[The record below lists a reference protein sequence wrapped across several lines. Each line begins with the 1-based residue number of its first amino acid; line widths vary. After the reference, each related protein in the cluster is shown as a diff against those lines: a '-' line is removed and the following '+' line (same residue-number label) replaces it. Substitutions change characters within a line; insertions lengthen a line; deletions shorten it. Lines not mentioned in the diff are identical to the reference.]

1 MRMGALLVAK
11 TTIISD
17 YLDEVRSQHAT
28 GQATEHAYR
37 PALQRLMRSFPNVE
51 AVNDPK
57 QSEHGAPDFVFQRKN
72 NHDITLGYAEAKDV
86 GTKLDKVEQSDQMH
100 RYSGYQNL
108 FLTDYLDFRFFRD
121 GVKYQTVSIAKIV
134 GGHIVADPDEYAR
147 LENELQAFL
156 ELPPQKLTSG
166 KRLAEIMGAKTRR
179 IRDDLTHYFN
189 DQPADGSDL
198 VKIFNLMRSML
209 VRDLDHERFADMYS
223 QTLVYGLFVARFN
236 DPTPSTFTRSE
247 ARLLIPKTNPFLRHF
262 FDHIVGPSFDDRL
275 AKAVDELCQVFA
287 VSDVRDIVT
296 KHLSDSSGDTVRDPI
311 IHFYEDYLQAYDP
324 DIRRRLGAYYTPLPV
339 VRFMVRQVDRHL
351 KDAFGIGK
359 GLADD
364 SKVVRNHRTYLTD
377 LKSGAKTTRYK
388 DQRVEYHKVQI
399 LDPATGTATFLNEIV
414 NFLYGGFAGQ
424 EGLWPKYATDVLLP
438 RLSGFELMMA
448 PYTIAHL
455 KLGMTLAAQG
465 VELTNRR
472 LGVYLTNTLE
482 EGIPHQPDLFSIGL
496 AEAVTEESQEAGR
509 IKSERPVMVV
519 IGNPPY
525 SGVSSNET
533 AFANQLVKRYK
544 VEPGGMTPLKERKHW
559 LNDDYVKFISFAEQ
573 MVTSNGEGIVAL
585 ITNHGYLD
593 NITFRGMRWRLARS
607 FDEIFILDLH
617 GSTLKGETS
626 LPDIKDQNVFDI
638 LPGVSIIFGIKKP
651 GTASDKLAT
660 VRYAE
665 LWGTRAEKFKALD
678 ADQVSWTE
686 LSLDKKMCYFAPKE
700 TAGQERYDAGIS
712 LDDLFLTKVTGVLT
726 MGDGFVVADSPATLK
741 SRIDLLASKPDPV
754 QLKQRFKL
762 GKNYGPWILESADKL
777 SFKQEKVTKYAYRP
791 FDYRHLYYDPRL
803 VWRHRDE
810 VMKHLIGHPDN
821 FGLVICRQIVSDFSH
836 VFCFEGAVD
845 DSFLS
850 NKSRERGYAVPM
862 YLYQEDGTRTSNL
875 APTPLKK
882 LKSKLSGNYDDTQV
896 VDYVYGILHST
907 AYTEEFQ
914 AFLAR
919 DFPKVP
925 VPASDEVFC
934 HVSDCGR
941 RLREIHL
948 LKSDILN
955 NLDTTFPENGSFA
968 VDRPVYK
975 DGQVWINLT
984 QYFGGVSDAVWNA
997 QIGAYCPA
1005 QKWLKD
1011 RRGTVLSY
1019 ADIVHYQ
1026 RVLTALARSHEVIA
1040 EIDLIN

>member
-1 MRMGALLVAK
+1 MAATKPVV
-11 TTIISD
+11 SD
-17 YLDEVRSQHAT
+17 YLEEVRAQYAT

-37 PALQRLMRSFPNVE
+37 PALQRLMRSFPDVE

-57 QSEHGAPDFVFQRKN
+57 QSEHGAPDFVFQRKSN
-72 NHDITLGYAEAKDV
+72 NDVTLGYAEAKDI
-86 GTKLDKVEQSDQMH
+86 GIKLDKVEQSDQMH

-121 GVKYQTVSIAKIV
+121 GIKYQTVT
-134 GGHIVADPDEYAR
+134 VATITDGKLVFHTDEYAR
-147 LENELQAFL
+147 LENELAAFL
-156 ELPPQKLTSG
+156 ALPPQQLTSG

-179 IRDDLTHYFN
+179 IRDDLTHYFSDN
-189 DQPADGSDL
+189 PAENSDL
-198 VKIFNLMRSML
+198 VKIFNLMRTML
-209 VRDLDHERFADMYS
+209 VRDLDHERFADMYA

-236 DPTPSTFTRSE
+236 DPTPDTFTRAE
-247 ARLLIPKTNPFLRHF
+247 ARLLIPKTNPFLRQF
-262 FDHIVGPSFDDRL
+262 FDHIVGTSFDDRL
-275 AKAVDELCQVFA
+275 AQAVDELCQVFA
-287 VSDVRDIVT
+287 VSDVRDLVT
-296 KHLSDSSGDTVRDPI
+296 KHLNSSGGDSVKDPI

-324 DIRRRLGAYYTPLPV
+324 HVRRRLGAYYTPLPV
-339 VRFMVRQVDRHL
+339 VRFMVRQVDKHL
-351 KDAFGIGK
+351 KEAFGISK
-359 GLADD
+359 GLADS
-364 SKVVRNHRTYLTD
+364 SKIARNHRTYLTD
-377 LKSGAKTTRYK
+377 LKTGAKSTRYK
-388 DQRVEYHKVQI
+388 DQKVEYHKVQI

-414 NFLYGGFAGQ
+414 NFLYAGFAGQ

-455 KLGMTLAAQG
+455 KLGMTLAGQG
-465 VELTNRR
+465 VELSNRR

-533 AFANQLVKRYK
+533 TFANQLVQRYK
-544 VEPGGMTPLKERKHW
+544 VEPGGTTPLKERKHW

-607 FDEIFILDLH
+607 FDEIYILDLH

-626 LPDIKDQNVFDI
+626 LPEVKDQNVFDI

-651 GTASDKLAT
+651 GATPDKLAT

-665 LWGTRAEKFKALD
+665 LWGPRMDKFKALD
-678 ADQVSWTE
+678 GDEITWTE
-686 LSLDKKMCYFAPKE
+686 LTLDKKMCYFSPKE
-700 TAGQERYDAGIS
+700 TAGQEQYDAGIS

-726 MGDGFVVADSPATLK
+726 MGDGFVVADKPETLQ
-741 SRIDLLASKPDPV
+741 SRIQLLASKPDPV
-754 QLKQRFKL
+754 QLKKQFKL
-762 GKNYGPWILESADKL
+762 GKNYGPWILESADNL
-777 SFKQEKVTKYAYRP
+777 SFKSEHVTKYAYRP
-791 FDYRHLYYDPRL
+791 FDYRYLYYDTRF

-810 VMKHLIGHPDN
+810 VMKHMIGHPDN
-821 FGLVICRQIVSDFSH
+821 FGVVICRQIVSDFSH

-862 YLYQEDGTRTSNL
+862 YLYQQDGTRTSNL

-882 LKSKLSGNYDDTQV
+882 LKSKLVETYEDV
-896 VDYVYGILHST
+896 EIMDYIYGILHSA

-925 VPASDEVFC
+925 IPPSDEVFR
-934 HVSDCGR
+934 HVSACGYKLR
-941 RLREIHL
+941 RIHL
-948 LKSDILN
+948 LKSDVLN
-955 NLDTTFPENGSFA
+955 DLVTTYPVSGSDT
-968 VDRPVYK
+968 VDRYTFD
-975 DGQVWINLT
+975 DGRVWINAE
-984 QYFGGVSDAVWNA
+984 QYFGGVSETVWNA
-997 QIGAYCPA
+997 EVGAYRPA

-1011 RRGTVLSY
+1011 RRGGTLTY
-1019 ADIVHYQ
+1019 DDIVHYQ
-1026 RVLTALARSHEVIA
+1026 KVLTALERSMEVMA
-1040 EIDLIN
+1040 EIDLVN